1 MFPWLR
7 RNRRRVPKQFL
18 APRPMASAA
27 LRQHPFWDLV
37 TLELLALVVASALL
51 LAGVLGRLD
60 RFVYD
65 GALELTSNGAPSDD
79 VVVVLVSPQALARGS
94 CGATV
99 ARALSEGGAALGV
112 LLDPLVALCAPEGT
126 RPRAVALELEALT
139 NDASGRVRGL
149 VPGRLAP
156 ELRARLPIRDDDL
169 VAPRSAAAMPM
180 LALAELESG
189 RVPLA
194 LLRDK
199 LVLLA
204 LDSADASGRRSVQA
218 ERAAETGAVLAAAV
232 RDRPRRVGGAGWV
245 VPLAL
250 LLFGL
255 TVATQRRPRFAWVP
269 RFVPSFS
276 PWLLLGVLAVVSAF
290 GAFGLGRLL
299 PVPSLGV
306 SALVFVAVMRLPAA
320 LAARRA
326 RAGASKLLGET
337 SQLAAG
343 TGYLIGESEFWSRM
357 ARRVEQSHP
366 ADGVLI
372 AELPPFSWRLRV
384 WPNGDLNESII
395 KERRRDVRRTPF
407 VDEAGGRRAKIV
419 EGFLVMNEVP
429 CVFAPL
435 EAAGELEGFLMLIG
449 KPAARAFLDRPHVTE
464 RLADELAELIRARRL
479 ERTRADDWRRPAGML
494 VETPQE
500 GSGALIEHARSALE
514 DLELFDSVFQSAP
527 VGLLYADAFGDVRM
541 LGREFTEGLRLA
553 GVSLD
558 VGESRAAL
566 APGKLPLS
574 RVLRAVSQLPG
585 APALS
590 LAELPPGGESFEIE
604 LDDGVR
610 YLALTLRKLERAG
623 KPNGFLAT
631 LAVLTRRGTTGSL
644 APEPLKRLPERGDPL
659 SVFSLAEL
667 ASDVVEAIARDLH
680 VKLRFQTPRVP
691 AHVIGHRR
699 ELTEALT
706 GLLRDVATSQPGN
719 QGPVLTLK
727 ERRHWVELT
736 LIDLTLGVP
745 EPAMQRTV
753 LAPSIP
759 PPGLEPLA
767 TFVQAVEESH
777 GEVRMSGEKSWGVKL
792 TVSLLRARPRVT
804 SSTLGRLIRLSEAPS
819 VKRK

>member
-1 MFPWLR
+1 MFPWPR

-37 TLELLALVVASALL
+37 TLELLAFVVSAALL
-51 LAGVLGRLD
+51 LTGALDRLD

-65 GALELTSNGAPSDD
+65 QALELTASGAPSDD
-79 VVVVLVSPQALARGS
+79 VVVVLVSPQALAKGS
-94 CGATV
+94 CGQTV
-99 ARALSEGGAALGV
+99 ARTLSDGGAALGV
-112 LLDPLVALCAPEGT
+112 LLDPLVALCSPEGDE
-126 RPRAVALELEALT
+126 PKAVPLELGALT

-156 ELRARLPIRDDDL
+156 ALRARLPIRDDDL
-169 VAPRSAAAMPM
+169 VAPRSAEAMPM

-189 RVPLA
+189 RVPTR

-204 LDSADASGRRSVQA
+204 LDSAETGDRRTLQA
-218 ERAAETGAVLAAAV
+218 AHAAEIGGVLAAAAQ
-232 RDRPRRVGGAGWV
+232 DRPRRVGGYGWV

-250 LLFGL
+250 VLLGL
-255 TVATQRRPRFAWVP
+255 TLATQRRPRFAWVP
-269 RFVPSFS
+269 RLLPSFA
-276 PWLLLGVLAVVSAF
+276 PWAFLGALALVTIF
-290 GAFGLGRLL
+290 GAFGFGRLL
-299 PVPSLGV
+299 PVPSLALA
-306 SALVFVAVMRLPAA
+306 SLVFVAVMRAPAA
-320 LAARRA
+320 LAVRRA
-326 RAGASKLLGET
+326 RAGASRLLGET

-343 TGYLIGESEFWSRM
+343 TGYLLSENEFWTRM
-357 ARRVEQSHP
+357 ARRVEQTHP

-407 VDEAGGRRAKIV
+407 VDEAGARRAKIV

-464 RLADELAELIRARRL
+464 RLADELAQLILNRRL
-479 ERTRADDWRRPAGML
+479 ERARADDWRRPAGML
-494 VETPQE
+494 VENATE
-500 GSGALIEHARSALE
+500 ESGTLIEHARSALE

-541 LGREFTEGLRLA
+541 LGREFVDALGAA

-558 VGESRAAL
+558 VAADRASL
-566 APGKLPLS
+566 APGKLQLS
-574 RVLRAVSQLPG
+574 RVLAKISALPG
-585 APALS
+585 APSLS
-590 LAELPPGGESFEIE
+590 LAEVPPGGQSFEIALE
-604 LDDGVR
+604 DGAH
-610 YLALTLRKLERAG
+610 YLSLTLRRLERAG
-623 KPNGFLAT
+623 KPNGFLST
-631 LAVLTRRGTTGSL
+631 LSVLARGGTSSI

-792 TVSLLRARPRVT
+792 TVSLLRARPRVM
-804 SSTLGRLIRLSEAPS
+804 SSTLGRLIRLSEAPG

>member
-1 MFPWLR
+1 
-7 RNRRRVPKQFL
+7 
-18 APRPMASAA
+18 MASAA

-37 TLELLALVVASALL
+37 TLELLAFVVSSALL
-51 LAGVLGRLD
+51 LTGALGALD
-60 RFVYD
+60 RLAYD
-65 GALELTSNGAPSDD
+65 EALELTGSGAPSDD
-79 VVVVLVSPQALARGS
+79 VVVVLVSPQTLAKGS
-94 CGATV
+94 CSATV
-99 ARALSEGGAALGV
+99 TRALREGGAVLGV

-126 RPRAVALELEALT
+126 KPPVVALELGALST
-139 NDASGRVRGL
+139 DASGRVRGL

-156 ELRARLPIRDDDL
+156 QLRARLPIGDHEL
-169 VAPRSAAAMPM
+169 VAPRSSAAMPM

-189 RVPLA
+189 RVPA
-194 LLRDK
+194 RLLRDK

-204 LDSADASGRRSVQA
+204 LDSAETKDRRTVQA
-218 ERAAETGAVLAAAV
+218 ERAAETGGVLAAAL
-232 RDRPRRVGGAGWV
+232 RDRPRRVGGLGWV
-245 VPLAL
+245 APLAL
-250 LLFGL
+250 VLFGL

-269 RFVPSFS
+269 RLLPSFS
-276 PWLLLGVLAVVSAF
+276 PWLLLGVLAVASAF
-290 GAFGLGRLL
+290 GAFGLGLL
-299 PVPSLGV
+299 WPVPSLTV
-306 SALVFVAVMRLPAA
+306 SAFVFVGVMRLPAL

-343 TGYLIGESEFWSRM
+343 TSYLLGESEFWSRM
-357 ARRVEQSHP
+357 ARRVEQTHP

-407 VDEAGGRRAKIV
+407 VDEAGARRAKIV
-419 EGFLVMNEVP
+419 DGFLVMNEVP

-435 EAAGELEGFLMLIG
+435 EAAGELEGFLILIG

-464 RLADELAELIRARRL
+464 RLADELAELVLTRRL
-479 ERTRADDWRRPAGML
+479 ERTRADDWRRPGGML
-494 VETPQE
+494 VEPPNE
-500 GSGALIEHARSALE
+500 ESGALIEHARSALE
-514 DLELFDSVFQSAP
+514 DLELFDSVFQNAP

-541 LGREFTEGLRLA
+541 LGREFAEGLRTA
-553 GVSLD
+553 GVALPVAED
-558 VGESRAAL
+558 RASL
-566 APGKLPLS
+566 APGKLPLA
-574 RVLRAVSQLPG
+574 RVLAAISSLPG
-585 APALS
+585 APSLS
-590 LAELPPGGESFEIE
+590 LAELPPGGQSFEVE
-604 LDDGVR
+604 LEDGVR
-610 YLALTLRKLERAG
+610 TLALTLRRLEKGG
-623 KPNGFLAT
+623 KPNGFLGT
-631 LAVLTRRGTTGSL
+631 LSILARRGTGSV

-804 SSTLGRLIRLSEAPS
+804 SSTLGRLIRLSEAPG

>member
-1 MFPWLR
+1 
-7 RNRRRVPKQFL
+7 
-18 APRPMASAA
+18 MASAA

-37 TLELLALVVASALL
+37 TLELLAFVVATTLL
-51 LAGVLGRLD
+51 LTGVLGSLD
-60 RFVYD
+60 RYAYAR
-65 GALELTSNGAPSDD
+65 ALELTASRAPSDE
-79 VVVVLVSPQALARGS
+79 VVVVLVSPRALARGRCS
-94 CGATV
+94 VTV
-99 ARALSEGGAALGV
+99 AKALGDGGALLGV
-112 LLDPLVALCAPEGT
+112 LLDPLVALCPPDGGM
-126 RPRAVALELEALT
+126 PRTVALGLGALS
-139 NDASGRVRGL
+139 NDSSGRVQSL
-149 VPGRLAP
+149 VADRIAP
-156 ELRARLPIRDDDL
+156 ELRAKLRISGRDL
-169 VAPRSAAAMPM
+169 VAARSADSMPM
-180 LALAELESG
+180 LALAELENG
-189 RVPLA
+189 RVPVR

-199 LVLLA
+199 VVLLA
-204 LDSADASGRRSVQA
+204 LDSAESDRRSVQA
-218 ERAAETGAVLAAAV
+218 ERAAETGAVLAAALT
-232 RDRPRRVGGAGWV
+232 DRPRRVAGLGWV

-255 TVATQRRPRFAWVP
+255 TVATQRRPRFPWVP
-269 RFVPSFS
+269 QKLPSFA
-276 PWLLLGVLAVVSAF
+276 PWLLLGVLSVVSGF
-290 GAFGLGRLL
+290 GAFGLGVLL
-299 PVPSLGV
+299 PVPSLAA
-306 SALVFVAVMRLPAA
+306 SALVFVAVMRLPAT

-326 RAGASKLLGET
+326 RAGVSRLLGET

-343 TGYLIGESEFWSRM
+343 TGYLLSENEFWSRM
-357 ARRVEQSHP
+357 ARRVEQTHP

-419 EGFLVMNEVP
+419 EGFLVMNGVP

-435 EAAGELEGFLMLIG
+435 EAAGELEGFLILIG

-464 RLADELAELIRARRL
+464 RLSDELAELIRTRRL
-479 ERTRADDWRRPAGML
+479 ERTRAEDWRRPGGML
-494 VETPQE
+494 VEPPTE
-500 GSGALIEHARSALE
+500 ESGALIEHARSALD
-514 DLELFDSVFQSAP
+514 DLELFDNVFQSAP

-541 LGREFTEGLRLA
+541 LGREFVEGLRAA
-553 GVSLD
+553 GVNLEIAE
-558 VGESRAAL
+558 GRASL

-574 RVLRAVSQLPG
+574 RVLDAISSLPG
-585 APALS
+585 APSLS
-590 LAELPPGGESFEIE
+590 LADLPPGGHSFEIE
-604 LDDGVR
+604 LGDGTR
-610 YLALTLRKLERAG
+610 YLALSLRRLQRGG
-623 KPNGFLAT
+623 KPNGFLGT
-631 LAVLTRRGTTGSL
+631 LSVLVRRGTSST
-644 APEPLKRLPERGDPL
+644 APEPLKHLPERGDPL

-719 QGPVLTLK
+719 QGPVLMLR

-745 EPAMQRTV
+745 ETAMQRTV

-804 SSTLGRLIRLSEAPS
+804 SSTLGRLIRLSEAPG

>member
-37 TLELLALVVASALL
+37 TLELLAVVVASALL
-51 LAGVLGRLD
+51 LTGAFGRLD
-60 RFVYD
+60 RLLYEE
-65 GALELTSNGAPSDD
+65 ALELTASGAPSDD
-79 VVVVLVSPQALARGS
+79 VVVVLVAPRALARGS
-94 CGATV
+94 CSKAVT
-99 ARALSEGGAALGV
+99 RALSGGGARLGV
-112 LLDPLVALCAPEGT
+112 LLDPLVALCPPEGAK
-126 RPRAVALELEALT
+126 PRSVALALGALST
-139 NDASGRVRGL
+139 DASGRVRGL

-156 ELRARLPIRDDDL
+156 ELRARLPIADHDL
-169 VAPRSAAAMPM
+169 VAPRAAAAMPM
-180 LALAELESG
+180 LSLAELESG
-189 RVPLA
+189 RVPA
-194 LLRDK
+194 RLLRDK
-199 LVLLA
+199 VVLLA
-204 LDSADASGRRSVQA
+204 LDSAENDERRSLQA
-218 ERAAETGAVLAAAV
+218 ERAAETGAVLAAALE
-232 RDRPRRVGGAGWV
+232 DRPRRVAGVTWV
-245 VPLAL
+245 IPLAL

-255 TVATQRRPRFAWVP
+255 TVMTQRRPRFAWVP
-269 RFVPSFS
+269 RLLPSFA
-276 PWLLLGVLAVVSAF
+276 PWLVLAALAVVCGF
-290 GAFGLGRLL
+290 GAFGLGLL
-299 PVPSLGV
+299 VPVPSL
-306 SALVFVAVMRLPAA
+306 ALSSLALVAVMRLPGA

-326 RAGASKLLGET
+326 RVGASRLLGET

-343 TGYLIGESEFWSRM
+343 TGYLLSESEFWSRM
-357 ARRVEQSHP
+357 ARRVEQTHP

-407 VDEAGGRRAKIV
+407 VDEAGARRAKIV
-419 EGFLVMNEVP
+419 DGFLVMNEVP

-435 EAAGELEGFLMLIG
+435 EAAGELEGFLILIG
-449 KPAARAFLDRPHVTE
+449 KPAARAFIDRPHVTG
-464 RLADELAELIRARRL
+464 RLADELALLIRNRRL

-494 VETPQE
+494 VDTPAE
-500 GSGALIEHARSALE
+500 ESGALIEHARSALE

-541 LGREFTEGLRLA
+541 LGREFAEGLRTA
-553 GVSLD
+553 GIALD
-558 VGESRAAL
+558 APHERASL

-574 RVLRAVSQLPG
+574 RVLGAISSLPG

-590 LAELPPGGESFEIE
+590 LADLPPEGQSFEVE
-604 LDDGVR
+604 LEDGVR
-610 YLALTLRKLERAG
+610 YLSLTLRKLERGG
-623 KPNGFLAT
+623 KPSGFLGT
-631 LAVLTRRGTTGSL
+631 LSILERRGTSSI
-644 APEPLKRLPERGDPL
+644 APEPLQRLPERGDPL

-667 ASDVVEAIARDLH
+667 ATDVVEAIARDLR

-699 ELTEALT
+699 ELTDALT

-719 QGPVLTLK
+719 QGPVLTLR

-745 EPAMQRTV
+745 EPAVQRTV

-777 GEVRMSGEKSWGVKL
+777 GEVRMSGEKSWGMKL

-804 SSTLGRLIRLSEAPS
+804 SSTLGRLIRLSEAPG

>member
-1 MFPWLR
+1 LFPWSR

-37 TLELLALVVASALL
+37 TLELLAFVVASSLL
-51 LAGVLGRLD
+51 VTGAFGTLD

-65 GALELTSNGAPSDD
+65 EALELTASGAPSDD
-79 VVVVLVSPQALARGS
+79 VVVVLVSPQALATGNCS
-94 CGATV
+94 ATV
-99 ARALSEGGAALGV
+99 TRTLKDGDASLGV

-126 RPRAVALELEALT
+126 KPHAVALGLGALS

-156 ELRARLPIRDDDL
+156 ELRTRLPLGDDDL
-169 VAPRSAAAMPM
+169 VAPRTAASMPM
-180 LALAELESG
+180 LALAELETG
-189 RVPLA
+189 RVPVR

-199 LVLLA
+199 IVLLA
-204 LDSADASGRRSVQA
+204 LDSAELGDARSRQA

-232 RDRPRRVGGAGWV
+232 RDRPRRVGGLGWV
-245 VPLAL
+245 IPLAL
-250 LLFGL
+250 LLFAL
-255 TVATQRRPRFAWVP
+255 TAATQRRPRFAWVP
-269 RFVPSFS
+269 RFIPSFS
-276 PWLLLGVLAVVSAF
+276 PWLLLGVLTVVSGF
-290 GAFGLGRLL
+290 GAFGLGPLL
-299 PVPSLGV
+299 PVPSLAI
-306 SALVFVAVMRLPAA
+306 SALLFVIVMRLPAA

-343 TGYLIGESEFWSRM
+343 TGYLLAENEFWARM
-357 ARRVEQSHP
+357 ARRVEQTHP
-366 ADGVLI
+366 ADGVLV

-407 VDEAGGRRAKIV
+407 VDEAGARRAKIV

-435 EAAGELEGFLMLIG
+435 EAAGELEGFLILIG

-464 RLADELAELIRARRL
+464 RLADELAQLILSRRL
-479 ERTRADDWRRPAGML
+479 DRTQADDWRRPAGML
-494 VETPQE
+494 VEPSAE

-514 DLELFDSVFQSAP
+514 DLELFDTVFQSAP

-541 LGREFTEGLRLA
+541 LGREFVDGLRAA
-553 GVSLD
+553 GVALSVSED
-558 VGESRAAL
+558 RASL

-574 RVLRAVSQLPG
+574 RVLAAISSLPG
-585 APALS
+585 APSLS
-590 LAELPPGGESFEIE
+590 LAEVPPGGQSFEIE
-604 LDDGVR
+604 LEDGTR
-610 YLALTLRKLERAG
+610 YVALTLRRLERGG
-623 KPNGFLAT
+623 KPNGFLCT
-631 LAVLTRRGTTGSL
+631 LSVLQRRGTSSI
-644 APEPLKRLPERGDPL
+644 APEPMKRLPERGDPL
-659 SVFSLAEL
+659 TVFSLAEL
-667 ASDVVEAIARDLH
+667 ATDVVEAIARDLH
-680 VKLRFQTPRVP
+680 TKLRFQTPRVP

-719 QGPVLTLK
+719 QGPVLTIK

-777 GEVRMSGEKSWGVKL
+777 GEVRMSGEKSWGTKL

-804 SSTLGRLIRLSEAPS
+804 SSTLGRLIRLSEAPG

>member
-1 MFPWLR
+1 
-7 RNRRRVPKQFL
+7 
-18 APRPMASAA
+18 MASAA
-27 LRQHPFWDLV
+27 LRQHPFWDFV
-37 TLELLALVVASALL
+37 TLELLAFVVSSALL
-51 LAGVLGRLD
+51 LTGVLGSLD
-60 RFVYD
+60 RYVY
-65 GALELTSNGAPSDD
+65 GRALELTASRAPSDE
-79 VVVVLVSPQALARGS
+79 VVVVLVSPRALARGRCS
-94 CGATV
+94 ATV
-99 ARALSEGGAALGV
+99 AKALGDGGASLGV
-112 LLDPLVALCAPEGT
+112 LLDPLVALCPPDGAK
-126 RPRAVALELEALT
+126 PRTVALGLGSLS
-139 NDASGRVRGL
+139 NDSSGRVRGL
-149 VPGRLAP
+149 VPERLAP
-156 ELRARLPIRDDDL
+156 ELRARLRISGRDL
-169 VAPRSAAAMPM
+169 VAPRSADSMPM
-180 LALAELESG
+180 LALAELENG
-189 RVPLA
+189 RVPVR
-194 LLRDK
+194 LLRGK
-199 LVLLA
+199 VVLLA
-204 LDSADASGRRSVQA
+204 LDSAESDRRSVQA
-218 ERAAETGAVLAAAV
+218 ERAAETGSVLAAALT
-232 RDRPRRVGGAGWV
+232 DRPRRVAGLGWV
-245 VPLAL
+245 IPLAL
-250 LLFGL
+250 LSFGL
-255 TVATQRRPRFAWVP
+255 TVATQRRPRFPWVP
-269 RFVPSFS
+269 QRLPSFA
-276 PWLLLGVLAVVSAF
+276 PWLLLGVLSGVSAF
-290 GAFGLGRLL
+290 GAFGLGVLL
-299 PVPSLGV
+299 PVPSLAV
-306 SALVFVAVMRLPAA
+306 SALVFVAVMRLPAT

-326 RAGASKLLGET
+326 RAGASRLLGET

-343 TGYLIGESEFWSRM
+343 TGYLLTESEFWSRM
-357 ARRVEQSHP
+357 ARRVEQTHP

-419 EGFLVMNEVP
+419 EGFLVMNGVP

-435 EAAGELEGFLMLIG
+435 EAAGELEGFLILIG

-464 RLADELAELIRARRL
+464 RLSDELAELIRTRRL
-479 ERTRADDWRRPAGML
+479 ERTRAEDWRRPAGML
-494 VETPQE
+494 VEPPTE
-500 GSGALIEHARSALE
+500 ESGALMEHARSALD
-514 DLELFDSVFQSAP
+514 DLELFDNVFQSAP

-541 LGREFTEGLRLA
+541 LGREFVEGLRAA
-553 GVSLD
+553 GVNLQIAE
-558 VGESRAAL
+558 GRASL

-574 RVLRAVSQLPG
+574 RVLDAISSLPG
-585 APALS
+585 APSLS
-590 LAELPPGGESFEIE
+590 LAELPPGGHSFEIE
-604 LDDGVR
+604 LGDGTR
-610 YLALTLRKLERAG
+610 YLALSLRRLLRGG
-623 KPNGFLAT
+623 KPNGFLGT
-631 LAVLTRRGTTGSL
+631 LSVLERRGTSST
-644 APEPLKRLPERGDPL
+644 APEPLKHLPERGDPL

-719 QGPVLTLK
+719 QGPVLMLR

-745 EPAMQRTV
+745 ETAMQRTV

-804 SSTLGRLIRLSEAPS
+804 SSTLGRLIRLSEAPG

>member
-1 MFPWLR
+1 
-7 RNRRRVPKQFL
+7 
-18 APRPMASAA
+18 MASAA

-37 TLELLALVVASALL
+37 TLELLAFIVSSALL
-51 LAGVLGRLD
+51 LAGAFGALD
-60 RFVYD
+60 RFMYAR
-65 GALELTSNGAPSDD
+65 ALELTASGAPSNE
-79 VVVVLVSPQALARGS
+79 VVVVLVSPQALARGRCS
-94 CGATV
+94 DTV
-99 ARALSEGGAALGV
+99 ARTLGDGGAALGV
-112 LLDPLVALCAPEGT
+112 LLDPLVALCPPDGT
-126 RPRAVALELEALT
+126 KPRTVALGLGALS

-156 ELRARLPIRDDDL
+156 ELRSRLPIADHDL

-189 RVPLA
+189 RVPA
-194 LLRDK
+194 RLLRDK
-199 LVLLA
+199 VVLLA
-204 LDSADASGRRSVQA
+204 LDSAESAARSMQA
-218 ERAAETGAVLAAAV
+218 ERAAETGAVLAAALT
-232 RDRPRRVGGAGWV
+232 DRPRRVGGPGWV
-245 VPLAL
+245 IPLSL
-250 LLFGL
+250 LLFAL
-255 TVATQRRPRFAWVP
+255 TVATQRRPRFSWVP
-269 RFVPSFS
+269 RSLPSFA
-276 PWLLLGVLAVVSAF
+276 PWLLLGALFVVSAF
-290 GAFGLGRLL
+290 GAFGLGVLL
-299 PVPSLGV
+299 PVPSLAL
-306 SALVFVAVMRLPAA
+306 SALVFVAVMRLPTV

-326 RAGASKLLGET
+326 RAGASRLLGET

-343 TGYLIGESEFWSRM
+343 TGYLLSESEFWGRM

-407 VDEAGGRRAKIV
+407 VDESGGRRAKLV
-419 EGFLVMNEVP
+419 EGFLVMNGVP

-435 EAAGELEGFLMLIG
+435 EAAGELEGFLILIG
-449 KPAARAFLDRPHVTE
+449 KPAARAFLDRSHVTE
-464 RLADELAELIRARRL
+464 RLADELAELIRTRRL
-479 ERTRADDWRRPAGML
+479 ERTQADDWRRPAGML
-494 VETPQE
+494 VEPPTE
-500 GSGALIEHARSALE
+500 GSETLMEHARSALD

-541 LGREFTEGLRLA
+541 LGREFVEGLRVA
-553 GVSLD
+553 GVNLEIPE
-558 VGESRAAL
+558 GRASL

-574 RVLRAVSQLPG
+574 RVLSVIASLPG
-585 APALS
+585 APSLS
-590 LAELPPGGESFEIE
+590 LADLPPGGQSFEIE
-604 LDDGVR
+604 LEDGTR
-610 YLALTLRKLERAG
+610 YLALTLRRLQRGG
-623 KPNGFLAT
+623 KPNGFLGT
-631 LAVLTRRGTTGSL
+631 LSVLARRGTSST
-644 APEPLKRLPERGDPL
+644 APEPLQRLPERGDPL

-699 ELTEALT
+699 ELTQALT

-719 QGPVLTLK
+719 QGPVLMLR

-804 SSTLGRLIRLSEAPS
+804 SSTLGRLIRLSEAPG

>member
-18 APRPMASAA
+18 APRPMTSAA

-37 TLELLALVVASALL
+37 TLELLAFVVASALL
-51 LAGVLGRLD
+51 LTGAFGRLD
-60 RFVYD
+60 RAVYSQ
-65 GALELTSNGAPSDD
+65 ALELTASDAPSDD

-94 CGATV
+94 CSASVT
-99 ARALSEGGAALGV
+99 RALQDGGAALGV
-112 LLDPLVALCAPEGT
+112 LLDPLIALCTPHGDKPHFVALDLD
-126 RPRAVALELEALT
+126 ALS
-139 NDASGRVRGL
+139 NDASGRVRGF
-149 VPGRLAP
+149 VAGRVAP
-156 ELRARLPIRDDDL
+156 ELRARLPIGDDDF
-169 VAPRSAAAMPM
+169 VAPRAAKSMPM

-189 RVPLA
+189 RVPA
-194 LLRDK
+194 RLLRDK
-199 LVLLA
+199 IVLLA
-204 LDSADASGRRSVQA
+204 LDSAGAGDRRSLQA

-232 RDRPRRVGGAGWV
+232 RDRPRRVAGLGSV
-245 VPLAL
+245 IPIAL

-269 RFVPSFS
+269 RSLPAFS
-276 PWLLLGVLAVVSAF
+276 PWLLLAVLAVTSAF
-290 GAFGLGRLL
+290 GAFGLGLLL
-299 PVPSLGV
+299 PVPSLGL
-306 SALVFVAVMRLPAA
+306 SAIVFVGVMRLPAA
-320 LAARRA
+320 LAAKRA
-326 RAGASKLLGET
+326 RAGASRLLGET

-343 TGYLIGESEFWSRM
+343 TGYLIAEDEFWSRM
-357 ARRVEQSHP
+357 ARRVEQTHP

-419 EGFLVMNEVP
+419 EGFLVMNGVP

-435 EAAGELEGFLMLIG
+435 EAAGELEGFLIMIG

-464 RLADELAELIRARRL
+464 RLADELAELVRSRRL
-479 ERTRADDWRRPAGML
+479 ERTRADDWRRPGGML
-494 VETPQE
+494 VEPPTE

-541 LGREFTEGLRLA
+541 IGREFVEALRAA
-553 GVSLD
+553 GVGLDAAEDRASLP
-558 VGESRAAL
+558 
-566 APGKLPLS
+566 PGKLPLS
-574 RVLRAVSQLPG
+574 RVLDAISSLPG
-585 APALS
+585 APSLS
-590 LAELPPGGESFEIE
+590 LAELPPGGHSYEIE
-604 LDDGVR
+604 VEDGTR
-610 YLALTLRKLERAG
+610 YLALTLRRLERAG
-623 KPNGFLAT
+623 KPNGFLGT
-631 LAVLTRRGTTGSL
+631 LSVLARRGTSSI

-719 QGPVLTLK
+719 QGPVLMLR

-792 TVSLLRARPRVT
+792 TVSLLRARPRVA
-804 SSTLGRLIRLSEAPS
+804 SSTLGRLIRLSEAPG

>member
-1 MFPWLR
+1 
-7 RNRRRVPKQFL
+7 
-18 APRPMASAA
+18 MASAA

-37 TLELLALVVASALL
+37 TLELLAFVVAAALL
-51 LAGVLGRLD
+51 LTGVLGSLD
-60 RFVYD
+60 RFVY
-65 GALELTSNGAPSDD
+65 GRALELTASSAPSDE
-79 VVVVLVSPQALARGS
+79 VVVVLVSPRALAPGRCSAAMAKALGDGS
-94 CGATV
+94 AD
-99 ARALSEGGAALGV
+99 LGV
-112 LLDPLVALCAPEGT
+112 LLDPLVALCPPEAT
-126 RPRAVALELEALT
+126 RPRIVALGLGALA
-139 NDASGRVRGL
+139 NDSSGRVRGL
-149 VPGRLAP
+149 VPSRLAP
-156 ELRARLPIRDDDL
+156 ELRARLRIGDRDL
-169 VAPRSAAAMPM
+169 VAPRSAASMPM

-189 RVPLA
+189 RVPVR
-194 LLRDK
+194 LLRSK
-199 LVLLA
+199 VVLLA
-204 LDSADASGRRSVQA
+204 LDSAESVDRRSVQA
-218 ERAAETGAVLAAAV
+218 DRAAETGAVLAAALS
-232 RDRPRRVGGAGWV
+232 DRPRRVGGPGV
-245 VPLAL
+245 VIPLVL

-255 TVATQRRPRFAWVP
+255 TVATQRRPRFPWVP
-269 RFVPSFS
+269 RKLPAHA
-276 PWLLLGVLAVVSAF
+276 PWLLLGVLSVVSAF
-290 GAFGLGRLL
+290 GAFGLGVLL
-299 PVPSLGV
+299 PVPSLAV

-320 LAARRA
+320 LAVRRA
-326 RAGASKLLGET
+326 RAGASRLLGET

-343 TGYLIGESEFWSRM
+343 TGYLLSENEFWSRM
-357 ARRVEQSHP
+357 ARRVEQTHP

-419 EGFLVMNEVP
+419 EGFLVMNGVP

-435 EAAGELEGFLMLIG
+435 EAAGELEGFLILIG

-464 RLADELAELIRARRL
+464 RLADELAELIRTRRL
-479 ERTRADDWRRPAGML
+479 ERTRAEDWRRPAGML
-494 VETPQE
+494 VEPPTAE
-500 GSGALIEHARSALE
+500 SGELIEHARSALD
-514 DLELFDSVFQSAP
+514 DLELFDNVFQSAP

-541 LGREFTEGLRLA
+541 LGREFVEGLRA
-553 GVSLD
+553 VGVNLD
-558 VGESRAAL
+558 IAEGRASL

-574 RVLRAVSQLPG
+574 RVLEAISSLPG
-585 APALS
+585 APLLS
-590 LAELPPGGESFEIE
+590 LAELPPGGHSFEIE
-604 LDDGVR
+604 LEDGTR
-610 YLALTLRKLERAG
+610 YLSLTLRRLQRGG
-623 KPNGFLAT
+623 KPNGFLGT
-631 LAVLTRRGTTGSL
+631 LSVLARRGTSST
-644 APEPLKRLPERGDPL
+644 APEPLKRIPERGDPL

-719 QGPVLTLK
+719 QGPVLMLR

-767 TFVQAVEESH
+767 NFVQAVEESH

-804 SSTLGRLIRLSEAPS
+804 SSTLGRLIRLSEAPG